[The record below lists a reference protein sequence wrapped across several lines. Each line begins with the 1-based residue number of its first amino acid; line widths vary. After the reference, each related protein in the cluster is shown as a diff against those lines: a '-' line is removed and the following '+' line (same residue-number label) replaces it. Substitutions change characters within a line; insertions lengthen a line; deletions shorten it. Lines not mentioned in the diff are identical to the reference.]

1 MILPEHFSSARPISV
16 HRNSGEAAMNF
27 LQLIV
32 ASLLLSALL
41 FSAPAQAAD
50 KSEDELLRNAQNLSL
65 TVPTMGNATLG
76 SQESM
81 SQMLDWLN
89 ATSRVL
95 ITFFNDT
102 MDLLGLS
109 NTSYVK
115 DMNKAFA
122 PVLENPPAIRK

>member
-1 MILPEHFSSARPISV
+1 
-16 HRNSGEAAMNF
+16 MNL
-27 LQLIV
+27 LQLL
-32 ASLLLSALL
+32 AAALLLAALV
-41 FSAPAQAAD
+41 FPAPALAAD
-50 KSEDELLRNAQNLSL
+50 TSGDDLLKDAQNLSM
-65 TVPTMGNATLG
+65 TVPTMGNAPLG

-81 SQMLDWLN
+81 TQMLDWLN

-122 PVLENPPAIRK
+122 PVLENPPSIHR

>member
-1 MILPEHFSSARPISV
+1 
-16 HRNSGEAAMNF
+16 MNY
-27 LQLIV
+27 LQLV
-32 ASLLLSALL
+32 CVSLLLAALL
-41 FSAPAQAAD
+41 LSAPAQAAD
-50 KSEDELLRNAQNLSL
+50 KSETELLRNAQNLSM
-65 TVPTMGNATLG
+65 TVPPMGNATLG

-81 SQMLDWLN
+81 TQMLDWLN

>member
-1 MILPEHFSSARPISV
+1 
-16 HRNSGEAAMNF
+16 MNF
-27 LQLIV
+27 LQLLAAI
-32 ASLLLSALL
+32 LLLSALV
-41 FSAPAQAAD
+41 FHAPTKAAD
-50 KSEDELLRNAQNLSL
+50 PSEQEILKNAQNLSL
-65 TVPTMGNATLG
+65 TVPPTGTAPLG

-81 SQMLDWLN
+81 TEMLDWLN
-89 ATSRVL
+89 ATSRAL

-122 PVLENPPAIRK
+122 PVLENPPAIGR